1 MVYVF
6 LAPGFEIIEAMTP
19 IDYLRRAKA
28 EVKTVAVGT
37 PDKVVL
43 SSHGIP
49 VIADITEDEVIFPGT
64 ELFVLPGGMPGTLNL
79 EASETVQ
86 NALSFA
92 AEYDIPVGAIC
103 AAPSVLGHKGLLKG
117 KKATCYPGFETEL
130 FGANHTG
137 EPVVT
142 DGKIVT
148 GRAAGNANQFA
159 FALIELLYGKEAAQT
174 VKSSVVYE

>member
-28 EVKTVAVGT
+28 EVRTVAVGAQN
-37 PDKVVL
+37 KIVL

-49 VIADITEDEVIFPGT
+49 VIADIDESEVDMNAC
-64 ELFVLPGGMPGTLNL
+64 ELVVLPGGMPGTLNL

-86 NALSFA
+86 AALDHA
-92 AEYDIPVGAIC
+92 AANHIPVGAIC
-103 AAPSVLGHKGLLKG
+103 AAPSVLGHKGMLEG
-117 KKATCYPGFETEL
+117 KKATCYPGFEKDL
-130 FGANHTG
+130 YGADHTG
-137 EPVVT
+137 APVET
-142 DGKIVT
+142 DGLIVT

-159 FALIELLYGKEAAQT
+159 FALIERLYGKEAAEA
-174 VKSSVVYE
+174 VKASVVYA